1 MPGVARPTGARIA
14 RSTSQSRAT
23 SPARSLLCSFPIPMP
38 TLASFLLLLL
48 ARDTTGYWQ
57 QQVSYRITASL
68 DEPTGV
74 LTGRERISYVNRSS
88 ATLRDFYV
96 HQYLNAFRPG
106 SRWAAADSAE
116 GRDRFQHLGDPDY
129 AFERITAATL
139 AGREL
144 RPDYPYAPDS
154 TIAHWTLARPLVPG
168 DSLVV
173 EVEWHARLSTLPR
186 RQGRQGRRFD
196 FAQWYPKVVVYD
208 KYGWEDHPLYPA
220 GEFYGEF
227 ATYDVTLDLPEDQV
241 IGATGVPVEGDPG
254 WEKAKA
260 DPALQIDYQR
270 DWYHAPRTTQQ
281 CAQVAAGRKCVR
293 FRAERV
299 HHFAFSLNP
308 QYRYEQGRYG
318 DALVRVLYLPDDRAT
333 WGNGIAVRNTVTALA
348 WLDSL
353 YGSYQWPQLTN
364 VHRIEGGG
372 TEFPM
377 MIMDGSAGIGL
388 IVHEAGHQYT
398 MGQLANNE
406 WREGWLDEGFTS
418 FQTGWFFERHG
429 AGLAYDGLEPEVLWL
444 DLERWSEPVS
454 LPSEQYRDFSTYN
467 AMVYSKAQ
475 LFYEELRYVVGDETM
490 RRILRAYFARWRLK
504 HVDEDAFREVAEEV
518 SGRDLKG
525 LFGEWL
531 HATPL
536 FDYRLKRVERH
547 HLADGRWR
555 TVVTI
560 ERRGDGRLPVEI
572 GDADTIYARATGE
585 PAEER
590 VTFVTARRPGRLM
603 LDPRGRTHDYD
614 LLNNRERRALVGRG
628 AWTFRLDDP
637 TRETARRDRLV
648 RAWLPVAWSNSFGG
662 FTLGLRE
669 RSNYLGR
676 YDRGL
681 LLASLATGAGATNR
695 FSFYGR
701 WANPIG
707 HLAPRTETSVSAWSA
722 EGRAGAK
729 LSVDR
734 SLREH
739 LDFGAD
745 PHVGFD
751 ALWMATTELG
761 YLDRGLWDDAGTVE
775 AGPWWST
782 TTRHGATVFHA
793 RVVARGGVVYSNPGN
808 GIVSPTRYDFEGFG
822 RFTGEASVRTPFWA
836 RTTLGL
842 RLFAGGYTG
851 ASTPVRQRRIPVAG
865 ADPYETFT
873 DPFLRSRGA
882 LFVRPDFYYHAP
894 GNANLRAFR
903 RDLGGR
909 WAVSVN
915 GELTRSLGRRDHGFL
930 REASLMGFA
939 DAGVVDTLAVPAT
952 KPGRGSTYLY
962 EGGVGLVTRHQLG
975 DLDWTLRFEVP
986 LVVAPFQFAA
996 DTVSSHGRLAFR
1008 WQVSLSPSF

>member
-1 MPGVARPTGARIA
+1 MP
-14 RSTSQSRAT
+14 S
-23 SPARSLLCSFPIPMP
+23 
-38 TLASFLLLLL
+38 LASLFLLLL

-74 LTGRERISYVNRSS
+74 LTGRERIGYVNRSS
-88 ATLRDFYV
+88 TTLRDFYV

-116 GRDRFQHLGDPDY
+116 GRERFQHLGDPDY

-139 AGREL
+139 LGRAL

-173 EVEWHARLSTLPR
+173 EIEWQARLSTLPR

-227 ATYDVTLDLPEDQV
+227 ATYDVTLDLPDDQV

-260 DPALQIDYQR
+260 DPGLQVDYQR
-270 DWYHAPRTTQQ
+270 AWYRSPLAASG
-281 CAQVAAGRKCVR
+281 CAGMRVGAGRKCVR

-308 QYRYEQGRYG
+308 QYRYEQGRSG
-318 DALVRVLYLPDDRAT
+318 DAVVRVLYLPEDRAT
-333 WGNGIAVRNTVTALA
+333 WGNGVALRNTVTALA

-353 YGSYQWPQLTN
+353 YGTYQWPQLTN

-377 MIMDGSAGIGL
+377 MIMDGSAGLGL

-418 FQTGWFFERHG
+418 FQTGWFFETHG
-429 AGLAYDGLEPEVLWL
+429 GPPAYDGLEPEVLWL

-454 LPSEQYRDFSTYN
+454 FPGEQYRDFATYN

-504 HVDEDAFREVAEEV
+504 HVDEDALREVAEDV
-518 SGRDLKG
+518 SGRNLKW

-555 TVVTI
+555 TEVTI
-560 ERRGDGRLPVEI
+560 ERRGEGRLPVEI

-590 VTFVTARRPGRLM
+590 VAFVSAARPGRLV
-603 LDPRGRTHDYD
+603 LDPRGRTHDFD
-614 LLNNRERRALVGRG
+614 LLNNREPRALVGRG

-662 FTLGLRE
+662 FTVGLRE
-669 RSNYLGR
+669 RSNYLGS

-681 LLASLATGAGATNR
+681 LLAALATGPGATNR
-695 FSFYGR
+695 FGFYGR
-701 WANPIG
+701 WGNSIG
-707 HLAPRTETSVSAWSA
+707 HAAPRTETSVAAWSA

-734 SLREH
+734 SLRQH

-761 YLDRGLWDDAGTVE
+761 YLDRGLWDDAGSVE
-775 AGPWWST
+775 AGPWWAT
-782 TTRHGATVFHA
+782 TTRHGATALHA
-793 RVVARGGVVYSNPGN
+793 RFVARGGVVYSNPSR
-808 GIVSPTRYDFEGFG
+808 GIVSATRYDFEGFG

-842 RLFAGGYTG
+842 RLFAGAYTG
-851 ASTPVRQRRIPVAG
+851 GSPAVRQRRIPVAG
-865 ADPYETFT
+865 ADPYETFG
-873 DPFLRSRGA
+873 DPFLRSQGA
-882 LFVRPDFYYHAP
+882 LFLRPDFYYHAP

-939 DAGVVDTLAVPAT
+939 DAGLVDTLAVPAT
-952 KPGRGSTYLY
+952 KRGRASTFLY
-962 EGGVGLVTRHQLG
+962 EGGLGLVSRHQLR
-975 DLDWTLRFEVP
+975 DLGWTLRFEVP

-996 DTVSSHGRLAFR
+996 DSVSGRARFAFR